1 MECAN
6 LPFLFF
12 CSHHRDDYSSY
23 TYRTMVVHHGASY
36 NILDWL
42 CSSISTF
49 CFMLFIIWTHSS
61 SDVRNFLL
69 ASHAHC
75 LWIFGIHVSALFGRL
90 GASNIWTAQHVK
102 FLGVPLGQCS
112 CLVCSHRLAL
122 WNDPLPN
129 PILHRRLSRI
139 PHYTSRRRYPNH
151 CLFEYHLRSRST
163 LLPSIPHHRTFRVPP
178 IHCGQLAYR
187 IVRHRAENQFRST
200 SCQGSHVT
208 TIFYGHKKRHR
219 ASPCRA

>member
-1 MECAN
+1 MAQ
-6 LPFLFF
+6 
-12 CSHHRDDYSSY
+12 
-23 TYRTMVVHHGASY
+23 
-36 NILDWL
+36 
-42 CSSISTF
+42 
-49 CFMLFIIWTHSS
+49 S

-75 LWIFGIHVSALFGRL
+75 LWIFGIHVCEQFSSHRHRRYLELESLKPTSDSRTVWTAGCFQHLDRSAWYVSARANWKKKRSDEGRL
-90 GASNIWTAQHVK
+90 TVK